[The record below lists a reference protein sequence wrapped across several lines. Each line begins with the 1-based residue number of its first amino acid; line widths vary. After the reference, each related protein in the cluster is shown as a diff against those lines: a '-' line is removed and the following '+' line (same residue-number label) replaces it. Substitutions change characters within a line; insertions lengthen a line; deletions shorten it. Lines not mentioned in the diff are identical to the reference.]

1 MTGALIIG
9 CGDDV
14 SLTGTTHDESS
25 EEPGTFVA
33 VKVDGA
39 VVRLRR
45 GLSGIARSSCCF

>member
-14 SLTGTTHDESS
+14 SLTGMTHDESS

-33 VKVDGA
+33 VEVDGA
-39 VVRLRR
+39 VVRLLS
-45 GLSGIARSSCCF
+45 GLSGRARSSSCF